1 MVKKVQVK
9 VNATSNQTSNKTNPQ
24 TQEPKP
30 NIKQEPNIADQ
41 QILQLLQLLQQQMKN
56 DSKTINNSNNS
67 NSEFIVKSRMKAS
80 YITLKAEQMLQLN
93 KTVTLSGLGYAIVP
107 LIDSIML
114 IRKDLGKIGKNVN
127 IQIELFEQKVGTKT
141 ISGVRATL
149 SLS

>member
-1 MVKKVQVK
+1 MNVK
-9 VNATSNQTSNKTNPQ
+9 VNQSSSQKTNPPTPQ
-24 TQEPKP
+24 QP
-30 NIKQEPNIADQ
+30 NINLSDQ
-41 QILQLLQLLQQQMKN
+41 QILEQILQLLQQTPRQQMKN

-80 YITLKAEQMLQLN
+80 YIALKVEQILQLN

-107 LIDSIML
+107 LIDSTML
-114 IRKDLGKIGKNVN
+114 VRKDLGKIGKNVN

>member
-1 MVKKVQVK
+1 MK
-9 VNATSNQTSNKTNPQ
+9 VNVTPNQISSKTNPNQ
-24 TQEPKP
+24 TNPQPI
-30 NIKQEPNIADQ
+30 NNLSVDQ
-41 QILQLLQLLQQQMKN
+41 LYQLLQQQMKN
-56 DSKTINNSNNS
+56 DSKIINNSNNS
-67 NSEFIVKSRMKAS
+67 NEFIVKSRMKAS
-80 YITLKAEQMLQLN
+80 YIALKAEQILQLN

-114 IRKDLGKIGKNVN
+114 VRKDLGKIGKNVS

>member
-1 MVKKVQVK
+1 MNVK
-9 VNATSNQTSNKTNPQ
+9 VNQSSSQKTNLQTPQ
-24 TQEPKP
+24 QP
-30 NIKQEPNIADQ
+30 NINLSDQ
-41 QILQLLQLLQQQMKN
+41 QILEQILQLLQQTPRQQMKN

-80 YITLKAEQMLQLN
+80 YIALKVEQILQLN

-107 LIDSIML
+107 LIDSTML
-114 IRKDLGKIGKNVN
+114 VRKDLGKIGKNVN